1 MDLTLQD
8 VAEML
13 NVSEPTIQRWIADSR
28 IPYYRLKHQYRF
40 SRSEVE
46 SWVLHCKGVLSDSEA
61 PPAER
66 LGTQQFGL
74 FRAVNKGGIWTDVPG
89 KTKEEVIS
97 TSMKLIAEELNL
109 DAEVLTELLIDRE
122 RLMSTALSNGIA
134 VPHTRDFLLQE
145 AFDAVAIVFPKKPIE
160 YGALD
165 GKPVHSLFFLFA
177 CDDKRHLHL
186 LAKIA
191 YFCAK
196 QEHLDLL
203 MKKPDRGCVLER
215 IKAWEANLRPAPQL
229 AAR

>member
-1 MDLTLQD
+1 MTLQD

-13 NVSEPTIQRWIADSR
+13 NVSEGTIQRWVSESR

-46 SWVLHCKGVLSDSEA
+46 SWVLHCKGVFSDSEA
-61 PPAER
+61 LPAER

-97 TSMKLIAEELNL
+97 TAMEMIAGELNL

-122 RLMSTALSNGIA
+122 RLMSTALSSGIA

-145 AFDAVAIVFPKKPIE
+145 AFDAVAIVFPRKPIE

-191 YFCAK
+191 YFCSK
-196 QEHLDLL
+196 EEHLDLL
-203 MKKPDRGCVLER
+203 RKKPDRECLLDK
-215 IKAWEANLRPAPQL
+215 IKSWEANLRPSPPQL
-229 AAR
+229 AVR